1 MEKRRILIVDN
12 NDELRVLL
20 EQALGRLGHEVIVT
34 GERDKAL
41 RRDDLDTFDLIIS
54 DLSEAEVN
62 GQPIGDLQR
71 RHLVTPLSE
80 QFKGPAIIK
89 AFKMGAANYLRLPY
103 NREELREIVE
113 QTLSHKLRYLDDPSL
128 LSQVH
133 EKIEFEL
140 PSDLALM
147 NGVLEYL
154 QERVSKL
161 GLIRPDRSNLLVALD
176 EAFVNAVKHG
186 NKNDPTKLL
195 KITAELSP
203 KEASFT
209 VEDEGEGFNV
219 REIPDPWDP
228 AKGEHG
234 LKKHYLKWQHAALAR
249 GQKLTGEHGLQIA
262 HHLSWGTVNAPPLLH
277 KLPIPLAW
285 GPLGGGEVMPW
296 AFRKY
301 FGGSMKKELVRVAIS
316 NRARLPD
323 GFSLARIPNGVSG
336 LGLVRALLPKKS
348 ASLSIEQ
355 SADDV
360 VATVTLRP
368 PAVQRAGA

>member
-20 EQALGRLGHEVIVT
+20 EQTLGRLGHEVVVT
-34 GERDKAL
+34 GERAKAL
-41 RRDDLDTFDLIIS
+41 RRDDLDSFDLIIS

-62 GQPIGDLQR
+62 GEPISELHR
-71 RHLVTPLSE
+71 KHLVTPLGE
-80 QFKGPAIIK
+80 QNGTGVIK
-89 AFKMGAANYLRLPY
+89 AFKVGAANYLRLPY
-103 NREELREIVE
+103 NRDELREIVE
-113 QTLSHKLRYLDDPSL
+113 QTLAQKLRYFDDPTLFSH
-128 LSQVH
+128 VH

-161 GLIRPDRSNLLVALD
+161 GLIRPERSNLFVALD

-219 REIPDPWDP
+219 HEIPDPCDP
-228 AKGEHG
+228 KNLFRTSGRGVLLIYNIMDEVEYNAQGNRVKMVKRPEAAVEAQ
-234 LKKHYLKWQHAALAR
+234 LVDPNTPDDKH
-249 GQKLTGEHGLQIA
+249 
-262 HHLSWGTVNAPPLLH
+262 V
-277 KLPIPLAW
+277 
-285 GPLGGGEVMPW
+285 
-296 AFRKY
+296 
-301 FGGSMKKELVRVAIS
+301 
-316 NRARLPD
+316 
-323 GFSLARIPNGVSG
+323 
-336 LGLVRALLPKKS
+336 
-348 ASLSIEQ
+348 
-355 SADDV
+355 
-360 VATVTLRP
+360 
-368 PAVQRAGA
+368 